1 MNFTKQA
8 QFKKF
13 LVEELAISK
22 SALALAEK
30 QGEQTPNLMAMI
42 LWQYGLVSLEQ
53 LERIWNWMSAAY

>member
-1 MNFTKQA
+1 MNLSKQA

-13 LVEELAISK
+13 LIEELAISK

-30 QGEQTPNLMAMI
+30 QGEQAPNLVAMI

-53 LERIWNWMSAAY
+53 LERIWNWMAAAY